1 MGLASPLEAPI
12 ESTALATVIISC
24 LTLQEERHPSGMGI
38 GTSKE
43 GFSVFGMLNRCVSPM
58 GRKLMRSWFLRPVVN
73 LQASC
78 CCAVAA
84 AVLTS
89 P

>member
-1 MGLASPLEAPI
+1 MSN
-12 ESTALATVIISC
+12 ALATMMISRM
-24 LTLQEERHPSGMGI
+24 TLQEERHPSGMGI

-43 GFSVFGMLNRCVSPM
+43 GFSVFGMLNCCVSPM

-78 CCAVAA
+78 CCALAL
-84 AVLTS
+84 AVPTS

>member
-1 MGLASPLEAPI
+1 M
-12 ESTALATVIISC
+12 
-24 LTLQEERHPSGMGI
+24 TLQEERHPSGMGI

-78 CCAVAA
+78 CCFLSGAVS
-84 AVLTS
+84 TS
-89 P
+89 L